1 MRMSSASALCSCF
14 RDKFSRTA
22 DVVVVS
28 DCNGTVYVSSYV
40 GKLGWYCPLR
50 SLLFIGP
57 YQAGGLFVFYGSS
70 INHVALLLGN
80 CGLTLLLCVVNEGA
94 TEIQWNYVRDLIT
107 SHIIL
112 LFYTIISVVKVV
124 WRSFVSQSRKDK
136 VSCAWTHVVSDLRDG
151 ISE

>member
-1 MRMSSASALCSCF
+1 MYLM
-14 RDKFSRTA
+14 
-22 DVVVVS
+22 
-28 DCNGTVYVSSYV
+28 
-40 GKLGWYCPLR
+40 
-50 SLLFIGP
+50 FIGP

-136 VSCAWTHVVSDLRDG
+136 VSCA
-151 ISE
+151 